1 VLAYLACGWKCVGPG
16 VKNEIGKGPEI
27 GCGGKRSGVTEF
39 EGFCHDVMM

>member
-16 VKNEIGKGPEI
+16 VKNEI